1 MPRIPLY
8 AEGRGTTVDLA
19 TGRLGP
25 QAPSGAFEA
34 PGQALVRAAETVG
47 RAGTDYAKNAMQ
59 FENARQ
65 KMEFDFQVQRKKEAT
80 NRLADEYATRIMNE
94 STTYSLN
101 TTESDMELAAQGLIG
116 SVQNPIINE
125 RKTRTDIDDAQRNKL
140 IAVVQKNMAPQ
151 VANIKKSAFGREQ
164 INGGLAKDG
173 MIDGYYNLASTVSS
187 IEDLNFYIAEGE
199 AKYDDARRLGQPISG
214 NKGSFRQEMRRRFYT
229 GGISSADSFASLDV
243 QEKAIAEDAGL
254 NSSTRALLEN
264 SILGRRREITQNVED
279 AVLDE
284 LRVLN
289 PTSEE
294 ITDIA
299 AQLRTRGVQSIIVE
313 RDNET
318 ITIPFAGA
326 DSNFVSALADK
337 FDAFVENEERELLDV
352 VLTTAKGMVQ
362 DKSLSELQNMKQDM
376 TKQEDGQFTLFS
388 SIDTFAGREALESVI
403 DTEIRER
410 KPRVLNVAQNL
421 EADLFAKV
429 RDQDG
434 LMLPEDLATQSKIDS
449 LYTSA
454 DAFTERSAYRMALGA
469 TVQASTIFKEIEFAS
484 PEDQTKALANAEKD
498 ATDAKGLKAYEI
510 LTKRLAES
518 KKERDEDFVGYYMRR
533 NKITDASQ
541 VDAAEMIALQRKMG
555 VPEANIRVTDNNTI
569 TAFRNAYDQAETYM
583 QKATALEAF
592 FDGYGENGNRVL
604 RHMVNTNQI
613 TLAENVI
620 AKLGAANVHA
630 KSIYLGNQEDEIA
643 KAKKSVADGGLGNP
657 VREELRLEVG
667 EVMSDY
673 RSSVLGA
680 VIVDDVVGGGVQKGR
695 DKHPDEMGELVF
707 NTASYLIMK
716 DKNITPEKAVEVAYN
731 AVIGNQYRVDTV
743 NGQSVR
749 FDASYEA
756 IYSDMTNMLTYSIN
770 ESPEYLRSVI
780 DAPPQF
786 EGEPDFAYE
795 NRVDEYFSDLAQAGT
810 WRTSVDNQ
818 GVYMVDQLGNL
829 VKLKDQEDAEGA
841 FGGFVFTPMDKLS
854 DVATRW
860 RSFQA
865 LTLDEKKAKL
875 IEIGFDQN
883 KTFSLIDSSANEAW
897 KRLTFAEGPLF

>member
-1 MPRIPLY
+1 
-8 AEGRGTTVDLA
+8 
-19 TGRLGP
+19 
-25 QAPSGAFEA
+25 
-34 PGQALVRAAETVG
+34 
-47 RAGTDYAKNAMQ
+47 
-59 FENARQ
+59 
-65 KMEFDFQVQRKKEAT
+65 
-80 NRLADEYATRIMNE
+80 
-94 STTYSLN
+94 
-101 TTESDMELAAQGLIG
+101 
-116 SVQNPIINE
+116 
-125 RKTRTDIDDAQRNKL
+125 
-140 IAVVQKNMAPQ
+140 
-151 VANIKKSAFGREQ
+151 
-164 INGGLAKDG
+164 
-173 MIDGYYNLASTVSS
+173 
-187 IEDLNFYIAEGE
+187 
-199 AKYDDARRLGQPISG
+199 
-214 NKGSFRQEMRRRFYT
+214 
-229 GGISSADSFASLDV
+229 
-243 QEKAIAEDAGL
+243 
-254 NSSTRALLEN
+254 
-264 SILGRRREITQNVED
+264 
-279 AVLDE
+279 
-284 LRVLN
+284 
-289 PTSEE
+289 
-294 ITDIA
+294 
-299 AQLRTRGVQSIIVE
+299 
-313 RDNET
+313 
-318 ITIPFAGA
+318 
-326 DSNFVSALADK
+326 
-337 FDAFVENEERELLDV
+337 
-352 VLTTAKGMVQ
+352 
-362 DKSLSELQNMKQDM
+362 
-376 TKQEDGQFTLFS
+376 
-388 SIDTFAGREALESVI
+388 
-403 DTEIRER
+403 
-410 KPRVLNVAQNL
+410 
-421 EADLFAKV
+421 
-429 RDQDG
+429 
-434 LMLPEDLATQSKIDS
+434 
-449 LYTSA
+449 
-454 DAFTERSAYRMALGA
+454 
-469 TVQASTIFKEIEFAS
+469 
-484 PEDQTKALANAEKD
+484 
-498 ATDAKGLKAYEI
+498 
-510 LTKRLAES
+510 
-518 KKERDEDFVGYYMRR
+518 
-533 NKITDASQ
+533 
-541 VDAAEMIALQRKMG
+541 MIALQRKMG

-731 AVIGNQYRVDTV
+731 AVIGNQYRFDTV

-865 LTLDEKKAKL
+865 LTLDEKKP
-875 IEIGFDQN
+875 
-883 KTFSLIDSSANEAW
+883 S
-897 KRLTFAEGPLF
+897 